1 MKHEKTLDAIGT
13 VPTWHTPADARAKLS
28 EIIGGFVKT
37 ATSAPETSE
46 EDCAVL
52 ALKVTAGLG
61 KTATT
66 LRAIAR
72 HGEALLA
79 RGHVLFYVPTLD
91 LAERAHSEFLR
102 LAPDIPSRVIRGREA
117 LRPYD
122 KSKQMC
128 ENADLA
134 KKIAGFVPS
143 VTQALC
149 RGVDA
154 DENFVESSC
163 ASECPYLA
171 QKDVSG
177 PHVVFLSHAYLTV
190 RPPIDGDFPV
200 VLRVVDEKVWP
211 TLTRI
216 SHISVEDFMRAP
228 PAGVEE
234 ELINALS
241 RAKGLVVDGLQR
253 DLPLYEHLRRDGLTT
268 DSISRLADM
277 ERKSRKHLELS
288 PAQNLASKKFR
299 VSTFD
304 SRAFLASRR
313 RQRIFSLLSEKDV
326 GRCNILRL
334 AETTVDGASRQSIE
348 IFTTEDVPRD
358 APMLLLDADADREI
372 TERVVPGAEVI
383 AIESPPDADIVQIKD
398 LTLSNTWMLDEE
410 KGAGRRAAVLKIIKR
425 EVSRAAGAGVLVVAT
440 KAVLGAL
447 HTDASGVTPTDE
459 AGLKQPLLGAVPR
472 WFGPRTQG
480 VNDFEDFAAIVVV
493 GRLQPHIADVEASAR
508 AIFGKDLLPIASH
521 DGGPLRA
528 LKSFHLMSDGSHP
541 PPARC
546 HTHPDPRVHAVIA
559 QTRECGTLQA
569 IARLRL
575 VAPMRSK
582 RVVILS
588 SLPLPGFPVT
598 RLVAFNQLAR
608 GLEHEPDPAGF
619 IRMESALRALR
630 RQPVCG
636 TRLSAGGLA
645 SDLPRDF
652 ETDDQAKGFRRGRAT
667 NHVVALCRRVAKRNG
682 WPLTLLALRKPGG
695 GHSIPAVVLS
705 SPEDAL
711 KQAERLWPDMQASCG
726 T

>member
-1 MKHEKTLDAIGT
+1 MKENQNLDVMGT
-13 VPTWHTPADARAKLS
+13 VPLWHRPAEAREKLDQ
-28 EIIGGFVKT
+28 IIGGFVAA
-37 ATSAPETSE
+37 ATSVSKTPEGE
-46 EDCAVL
+46 CAAL

-66 LRAIAR
+66 LRLIAR

-91 LAERAHSEFLR
+91 LAERAHSEFLS

-117 LRPYD
+117 LRPHD

-149 RGVDA
+149 PGVDA
-154 DENFVESSC
+154 DGNFVQSSC

-171 QKDVSG
+171 QRDVNG
-177 PHVVFLSHAYLTV
+177 PHVIFLSHAYLTV
-190 RPPIDGDFPV
+190 HPPIDDDFPV

-211 TLTRI
+211 SLARI

-234 ELINALS
+234 ELLNALS

-288 PAQNLASKKFR
+288 PAQDMASKKFQ
-299 VSTFD
+299 VTTFD

-383 AIESPPDADIVQIKD
+383 AIESPPDADIVQVKD
-398 LTLSNTWMLDEE
+398 VTLSGTWLLDEE
-410 KGAGRRAAVLKIIKR
+410 KGAARRAAVLKILKR
-425 EVSRAAGAGVLVVAT
+425 EVGRAARAGVLVVAT

-447 HTDASGVTPTDE
+447 HTDASGITPTDD

-493 GRLQPHIADVEASAR
+493 GRLQPHISDVEASAR

-521 DGGPLRA
+521 DGGPLPA
-528 LKSFHLMSDGSHP
+528 LKSFHLMSDGSD
-541 PPARC
+541 PPAKC
-546 HTHPDPRVHAVIA
+546 HTHPDTRVHAVIA
-559 QTRECGTLQA
+559 QTRECATLQA

-575 VAPMRSK
+575 VAPVRSK

-598 RLVAFNQLAR
+598 RLVTFNQLAR

-630 RQPVCG
+630 RRPVCG

-645 SDLPRDF
+645 ADLPRDF
-652 ETDDQAKGFRRGRAT
+652 KTDEVAKRFRRGRPT
-667 NHVVALCRRVAKRNG
+667 NHLVALCERVSKRNG

>member
-1 MKHEKTLDAIGT
+1 MKHEKTLEPIGT
-13 VPTWHTPADARAKLS
+13 VPNWHTPADARAKLS
-28 EIIGGFVKT
+28 GIIGGFVEA

-46 EDCAVL
+46 KDCAVL

-72 HGEALLA
+72 DGEVLLA

-117 LRPYD
+117 LRPED
-122 KSKQMC
+122 RSRQMC
-128 ENADLA
+128 ENSDLA

-149 RGVDA
+149 RGADA
-154 DENFVESSC
+154 DGNFVQSSC

-171 QKDVSG
+171 QKDVAG

-190 RPPIDGDFPV
+190 HPPIDDDYPV

-216 SHISVEDFMRAP
+216 SQISVEDFMRAP
-228 PAGVEE
+228 PARVDE
-234 ELINALS
+234 ELLNALS

-253 DLPLYEHLRRDGLTT
+253 DLPLYERVRRDGLTT

-288 PAQNLASKKFR
+288 PSQDMAAKKFR
-299 VSTFD
+299 VTTFD

-313 RQRIFSLLSEKDV
+313 RQRIFSLLSEKDI

-358 APMLLLDADADREI
+358 APMLLLDADVDREI
-372 TERVVPGAEVI
+372 TERVVPGAELI

-410 KGAGRRAAVLKIIKR
+410 KGAGRRAAVLDVLKR
-425 EVSRAAGAGVLVVAT
+425 EVGRAAGAGVLVVAT

-447 HTDASGVTPTDE
+447 HKDASGITPKDD
-459 AGLKQPLLGAVPR
+459 AGLKQPLVGAVPR

-480 VNDFEDFAAIVVV
+480 VNDFEDFATIVVI
-493 GRLQPHIADVEASAR
+493 GRLQPDVSDMEGSAR
-508 AIFGKDLLPIASH
+508 AIFGQDPLPIISH
-521 DGGPLRA
+521 EKGPLPA
-528 LKSFHLMSDGSHP
+528 QNSFHLMNDGSESP
-541 PPARC
+541 TKC
-546 HTHPDPRVHAVIA
+546 HTHPDTRAHSVIA

-575 VAPMRSK
+575 VAPKRRK

-588 SLPLPGFPVT
+588 NLPLPGFPIS
-598 RLVAFNQLAR
+598 RLVAFEQLAR
-608 GLEHEPDPAGF
+608 GLELEPDPAGYV
-619 IRMESALRALR
+619 RMEAALRALGGR
-630 RQPVCG
+630 SVRG

-645 SDLPRDF
+645 ADLPRDF
-652 ETDDQAKGFRRGRAT
+652 RTDEIAKRFRRGRPT
-667 NHVVALCRRVAKRNG
+667 EHLVALCDRVSKRNG
-682 WPLTLLALRKPGG
+682 WPLTLLALRKQGG
-695 GHSIPAVVLS
+695 GHAIPAVVLS
-705 SPEDAL
+705 TPKDAL
-711 KQAERLWPDMQASCG
+711 NQAHRLWPDMHATCRA
-726 T
+726 